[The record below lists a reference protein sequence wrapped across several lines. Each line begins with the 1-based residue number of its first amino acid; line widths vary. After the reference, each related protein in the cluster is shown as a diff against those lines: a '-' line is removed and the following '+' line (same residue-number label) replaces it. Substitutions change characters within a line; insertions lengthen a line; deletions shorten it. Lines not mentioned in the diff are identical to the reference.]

1 MAVIDITD
9 ATAKDCESKET
20 SGSAGQLHIG
30 CCVWTFGKAPTR
42 TRGGQRDMASKLEQ
56 RRYWEIAWTEGC
68 ATTTCT
74 ANILVGRT
82 ALARLAHVQLNYL
95 RDMYEEFQPCMALFP
110 TSTNPLDYVQAIE
123 AHLSDIAMT
132 SPQNPL
138 PGLLAGSK
146 RKLEWIDT
154 SAAPTERAVAR
165 RRTADIDQV
174 DAVAGGPADHVCS
187 RQLGPLVTEWQH
199 SIPSFHEGG
208 DVEGLTCVLPELDD
222 EGSVGSGS
230 GTGGREED
238 RGCGQNQLASVCQG
252 SMSDTDE
259 SDRSTADG
267 PEQQSGRDD
276 AFVALEAT
284 DLSGGPLAQPG
295 AGAAFDH
302 LLREFHET
310 SADAMQQP
318 TLSLDGSS
326 ESVSGRSGSRCGI
339 TLIDAEA
346 PERARLDPL
355 FVPQNT
361 QWPEPQMQPSWSTG
375 QTPIGPG
382 DVAPFSQSSS
392 PSPSTAD
399 TARLADSWCL
409 PENISQ
415 AILNA
420 FPSSP
425 VTPDIHE
432 RTVTDATM
440 ADGRHDIPDRD
451 AGAAWQGEW
460 AALRDTLSRGLSE
473 DDSIS
478 VYGAS
483 LTRAHVSRLLAEL
496 HTPGDLSDFSVD
508 LLGERLARQHHA
520 QNLRIGDVGWK
531 DQLHRGSL
539 RLYPLPRTLLLPD
552 SSHGHW
558 SLIEIQTSTGSVV
571 HYSFASNGPAAHD
584 VSRPQTCS
592 TCQAA
597 TTALSQHLRECQ
609 QPCPEW
615 QVNHQRF
622 GSDGEVD
629 RSDTRFLWTMA
640 QRAGGLPVQGDPPGT
655 FRSSLAQTIVAEVL
669 QSRTS
674 QPPSLVGGL
683 TGLSRHEKAERRWS
697 AVTGRSGALDLT
709 STWQRVAQM
718 PLGGAP
724 MGWEQADRLLQ
735 LTFNIASPA
744 VLVGIKRQLSHL
756 RAREHDTTRPFGR
769 SAAGVFEAGLW
780 HKSNE
785 QSSRIGLALTCWYV
799 HDLRQQHSQRGCP
812 DPLGQTVGDIIQGLP
827 ADARDYRQVEEKVK
841 EWSKRA
847 WPWKQLTRI
856 AGSPNIL
863 CFLPQGVGYFS
874 GEEGSS
880 MTDYRTLKKTQFE
893 AMEAVLQQFR
903 PRLLQN
909 IPPDFFEIFLYNRLP
924 AARFAFE
931 QWMDEEMLHE
941 PLDSSKFD
949 HAFDPQPS

>member
-1 MAVIDITD
+1 
-9 ATAKDCESKET
+9 
-20 SGSAGQLHIG
+20 
-30 CCVWTFGKAPTR
+30 
-42 TRGGQRDMASKLEQ
+42 
-56 RRYWEIAWTEGC
+56 
-68 ATTTCT
+68 
-74 ANILVGRT
+74 
-82 ALARLAHVQLNYL
+82 
-95 RDMYEEFQPCMALFP
+95 MALFP
-110 TSTNPLDYVQAIE
+110 TSSNPLDYVQAIE
-123 AHLSDIAMT
+123 AHLGDMEMS

-138 PGLLAGSK
+138 PGLLTGSK
-146 RKLEWIDT
+146 RKLGWTDT
-154 SAAPTERAVAR
+154 SEATNERAVTR
-165 RRTADIDQV
+165 RRTADIDQF
-174 DAVAGGPADHVCS
+174 DAVAGGPANHVCS

-199 SIPSFHEGG
+199 SNPSFHEGE
-208 DVEGLTCVLPELDD
+208 DAEGLTRILSELDD
-222 EGSVGSGS
+222 EGSISSGS
-230 GTGGREED
+230 RAGGREED
-238 RGCGQNQLASVCQG
+238 RGCEQSQIASVCQG
-252 SMSDTDE
+252 SISDTDE
-259 SDRSTADG
+259 SDGSTADG
-267 PEQQSGRDD
+267 PEQQSGHDD
-276 AFVALEAT
+276 ASTAMDAM
-284 DLSGGPLAQPG
+284 DLSGGLLAQPG
-295 AGAAFDH
+295 TGAAFDH

-310 SADAMQQP
+310 SVNAMQQP
-318 TLSLDGSS
+318 TPSVDGLS
-326 ESVSGRSGSRCGI
+326 ENVTGRTGARSGI
-339 TLIDAEA
+339 TLIDTEA

-361 QWPEPQMQPSWSTG
+361 QWPEPQMQPPWSTG
-375 QTPIGPG
+375 QTPIDPG
-382 DVAPFSQSSS
+382 DIALFSQSSS
-392 PSPSTAD
+392 PSLSTAD

-415 AILNA
+415 AVRNA
-420 FPSSP
+420 FPP
-425 VTPDIHE
+425 TAVTPGTQE
-432 RTVTDATM
+432 RTFADESM
-440 ADGRHDIPDRD
+440 GDGRHDIPDHE
-451 AGAAWQGEW
+451 AGAARQDEW
-460 AALRDTLSRGLSE
+460 AALRDTLSHSLSE

-483 LTRAHVSRLLAEL
+483 LTRAHVDRLLAEL
-496 HTPGDLSDFSVD
+496 QTPGGLSDFSVD

-552 SSHGHW
+552 SRHGNW
-558 SLIEIQTSTGSVV
+558 SLIEVQTSTGAVV
-571 HYSFASNGPAAHD
+571 HYSFASKEPSAHD
-584 VSRPQTCS
+584 VSRPQACS

-615 QVNHQRF
+615 QVDHQRLA
-622 GSDGEVD
+622 SDREVD
-629 RSDTRFLWTMA
+629 RSETRFLWTMA
-640 QRAGGLPVQGDPPGT
+640 QRAGGLPVQGDPPDT

-674 QPPSLVGGL
+674 QPPSLIGGL

-697 AVTGRSGALDLT
+697 AVTGHSGTLDLT

-756 RAREHDTTRPFGR
+756 RAREHDATRPFGR

-827 ADARDYRQVEEKVK
+827 ADARDYRQVEDKVK

-847 WPWKQLTRI
+847 WPWKQLARI
-856 AGSPNIL
+856 ARSPNIL

-909 IPPDFFEIFLYNRLP
+909 VPPDFFEIFLYNRLP

-931 QWMDEEMLHE
+931 QWMDEEMLQE

-949 HAFDPQPS
+949 HAFDPQPN